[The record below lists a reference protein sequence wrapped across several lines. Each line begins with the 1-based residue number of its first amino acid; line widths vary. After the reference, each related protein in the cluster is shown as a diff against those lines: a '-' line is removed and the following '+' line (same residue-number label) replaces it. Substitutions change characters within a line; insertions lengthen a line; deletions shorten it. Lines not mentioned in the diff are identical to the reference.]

1 MLQYPFVI
9 QFYNFVFFY
18 CEVMTTLGIGWQ
30 LYITLFGLMV
40 LVPSLLAFVL
50 LISNRRWLKPVLW
63 SVLGFTGA
71 FLLTAWW
78 VSDNKVQ
85 FVDNSLHIHAGFY
98 QTTIPDLSLPDS
110 SINVF
115 TQAELG
121 LFTPKIVIN
130 GIHLP
135 NYRVGWYR
143 LQNNELAFVMLIGDY
158 QEVTVVKTPTMI
170 AIVGGDIHRDNL
182 MVLR

>member
-63 SVLGFTGA
+63 SVLSFIGA

-115 TQAELG
+115 THAELG

>member
-1 MLQYPFVI
+1 MI
-9 QFYNFVFFY
+9 A
-18 CEVMTTLGIGWQ
+18 LGIGWQ
-30 LYITLFGLMV
+30 LYLTLFGLMV
-40 LVPSLLAFVL
+40 FVPALLALVL
-50 LISNRRWLKPVLW
+50 LILNRQWLKPVLW
-63 SVLGFTGA
+63 SVLSCTGA

-85 FVDNSLHIHAGFY
+85 FVENNLHIHAGFY
-98 QTTIPDLSLPDS
+98 HTTITDLSLPET

-115 TQAELG
+115 TQTELG
-121 LFTPKIVIN
+121 PFTPKVAIN

-143 LQNNELAFVMLIGDY
+143 LQNNELAFVMLIGEY
-158 QEVTVVKTPTMI
+158 HEVTVVKTPTMI
-170 AIVGGDIHRDNL
+170 AIVSGDIQRDSL

>member
-1 MLQYPFVI
+1 
-9 QFYNFVFFY
+9 
-18 CEVMTTLGIGWQ
+18 MTALGIGWQ
-30 LYITLFGLMV
+30 LYVILFGLMV
-40 LVPSLLAFVL
+40 FVPLLLAMVL
-50 LISNRRWLKPVLW
+50 LIINRIWLKPVLW
-63 SVLGFTGA
+63 SVLGCVSA
-71 FLLTAWW
+71 FLMTAWW

-85 FVDNSLHIHAGFY
+85 FVENSLHIQAGFY
-98 QTTIPDLSLPDS
+98 QTTIPDLSLPDC

-121 LFTPKIVIN
+121 ALTPKVAIN
-130 GIHLP
+130 GINLP

-143 LQNNELAFVMLIGDY
+143 LHNNELAFVMLIGDY

-170 AIVGGDIHRDNL
+170 AIVSGDIHRNNL

>member
-1 MLQYPFVI
+1 MHQYLFMI
-9 QFYNFVFFY
+9 QFYNFVFFS

-30 LYITLFGLMV
+30 LYVTLFGLMV
-40 LVPSLLAFVL
+40 LVPSLLALVL
-50 LISNRRWLKPVLW
+50 LIMNRRWLKPVLW
-63 SVLGFTGA
+63 SVLSFTGV

-85 FVDNSLHIHAGFY
+85 FVDNSLHIQAGFY
-98 QTTIPDLSLPDS
+98 QTTLTDLSLPDC

-115 TQAELG
+115 TQSELG
-121 LFTPKIVIN
+121 PFTPKFAIN

-135 NYRVGWYR
+135 GYRVGWYR

-170 AIVGGDIHRDNL
+170 AIVSGDIHRDSL

>member
-1 MLQYPFVI
+1 
-9 QFYNFVFFY
+9 
-18 CEVMTTLGIGWQ
+18 MTVLGIGWQ
-30 LYITLFGLMV
+30 LYVILFGLMV
-40 LVPSLLAFVL
+40 FVPLLLALVL
-50 LISNRRWLKPVLW
+50 LIINRLWLKPVLW
-63 SVLGFTGA
+63 SVLGCVSG

-78 VSDNKVQ
+78 LSDNKVQ
-85 FVDNSLHIHAGFY
+85 FIENSLHIQAGFY
-98 QTTIPDLSLPDS
+98 QTTIPDLTLPDC

-121 LFTPKIVIN
+121 PFTPKVAVN

-170 AIVGGDIHRDNL
+170 AVVSGDIHRDNL